1 MVDDIFIKKIQD
13 VFKLSEKYHSPR
25 FSKFLDENEQA
36 VLKKEGIFGG
46 TLFGGYEDSE
56 RCMLGAFPDWMEAS
70 PEDFPIKVLEIT
82 KKYDKDLS
90 HRHYLGTILSLGIER
105 NKIGDILVGEDVSF
119 VFVCEDIA
127 EFIKDSITKI
137 AGCGVSIRICEFSD
151 IKVPDK
157 QFEFIETV
165 AASLRLDAIIAS
177 MLKVSRNDA
186 KDIILSGK
194 VMVNHIEKLQTDFV
208 LSKSDLLSVRGFG
221 RTEIFNIGSRTRS
234 ERVHIT
240 LKKYI

>member
-36 VLKKEGIFGG
+36 ILKKEGLFGG
-46 TLFGGYEDSE
+46 MLFGGYENAE
-56 RCMLGAFPDWMEAS
+56 RCMLGAFPDWIDKSQAE
-70 PEDFPIKVLEIT
+70 FPIKVLEIT

-105 NKIGDILVGEDVSF
+105 NKIGDILAGENVSF

-137 AGCGVSIRICEFSD
+137 AGCGVSIRICEFCD
-151 IKVPDK
+151 VKVPDK
-157 QFEFIETV
+157 QFELIETV

-177 MLKVSRNDA
+177 MLKLSRNDA
-186 KDIILSGK
+186 KDIIFSGK
-194 VMVNHIEKLQTDFV
+194 VMVNHIEKQQTDFM
-208 LSKSDLLSVRGFG
+208 LSEGDLLSVRGFG
-221 RTEIFNIGSRTRS
+221 RAEVFNIGSKTRS
-234 ERVHIT
+234 ERVHVT